1 LNMISKIKT
10 YFTESYNELKKVNWP
25 TKSETVNLTLIVI
38 GFSLVV
44 ALFLGLLDILFSYI
58 LSQVVL

>member
-1 LNMISKIKT
+1 MNMISKIKT

>member
-1 LNMISKIKT
+1 MNMISKIKT

-38 GFSLVV
+38 GFSLIV

>member
-1 LNMISKIKT
+1 MISKIKT